1 MLKDILYEKVEQ
13 RLVEKKLNPDKS
25 RRLAEWTSADHSGS
39 LRNDSETLYLNE
51 QGEYYL
57 VYEGGLTAG
66 FHDLPGVESWFGGRY
81 VRTISVEEAYAWC
94 LETGNSDVVQD
105 HFPFF
110 LISVSDTGNGG

>member
-13 RLVEKKLNPDKS
+13 RLVEKELNPDKA
-25 RRLAEWTSADHSGS
+25 RRLAEWTNADHSGS
-39 LRNDSETLYLNE
+39 LRNDTETLFLSE
-51 QGEYYL
+51 QGDVL
-57 VYEGGLTAG
+57 PRVRGGMNAG

-94 LETGNSDVVQD
+94 LETGNTDVVQD

-110 LISVSDTGNGG
+110 SSSR